1 MKARDR
7 LIMALNEC
15 IRNLNGLEFSGVG
28 NAEKVVRI
36 NNAIVTASKA
46 ADEMQAMIDEMSR
59 ETDKEKEAD
68 DGTPFDGVQ

>member
-15 IRNLNGLEFSGVG
+15 IRNLNEIEISGVS

-36 NNAIVTASKA
+36 NNAIVAASKV
-46 ADEMQAMIDEMSR
+46 ADEMQAMIDAMDAGK
-59 ETDKEKEAD
+59 ETEN
-68 DGTPFDGVQ
+68 GTSCDGVR

>member
-15 IRNLNGLEFSGVG
+15 IRNLNGLEISGVG

-36 NNAIVTASKA
+36 NNAIVTASKV

-68 DGTPFDGVQ
+68 DGTPFDGVR